1 MVVLSIL
8 VKFEPQAYRR
18 VLVLAEFYNFLTKSH
33 PDILNYYSLKSYTI
47 GKPKTLPLEPD

>member
-33 PDILNYYSLKSYTI
+33 PNILNYYSLKSYTT